1 MRKFD
6 YLIILQGFYAQGWED
21 LTAADDT
28 TEGRREIKADLR
40 SYRDNERGSYRII
53 RRRELRQV

>member
-6 YLIILQGFYAQGWED
+6 YLIILQGFYGQGWED

-28 TEGRREIKADLR
+28 TEGRREVKADLR
-40 SYRDNERGSYRII
+40 AYRDNERGSYRII